1 MFPTQPTQLQPQQ
14 PSIMPP
20 EPPSLKSSK
29 GKRLLAICIILAI
42 ISMAAGAL
50 AWWLNQNQ
58 TDASLQQDVPSVSI
72 TAEGYTPSTIK
83 VKVGEEVTWTNT
95 DSSPHELAA
104 DTETVPG
111 FGSTEALNTGDT
123 YSYTFE
129 DAGTYRY
136 YDPAA
141 PAKLNG
147 TVVVE

>member
-1 MFPTQPTQLQPQQ
+1 MYPTQPMQPQQ
-14 PSIMPP
+14 TTPN
-20 EPPSLKSSK
+20 EPIPITGSK
-29 GKRLLAICIILAI
+29 GRKIVAICIILAI
-42 ISMAAGAL
+42 IAMAAGAL

-58 TDASLQQDVPSVSI
+58 TDASLQQDAPSVSI
-72 TAEGYTPSTIK
+72 TADGYNPSTIK
-83 VKVGEEVTWTNT
+83 VKVGEEVTWTNS

-104 DTETVPG
+104 DAETVPG

-136 YDPAA
+136 YDPAS